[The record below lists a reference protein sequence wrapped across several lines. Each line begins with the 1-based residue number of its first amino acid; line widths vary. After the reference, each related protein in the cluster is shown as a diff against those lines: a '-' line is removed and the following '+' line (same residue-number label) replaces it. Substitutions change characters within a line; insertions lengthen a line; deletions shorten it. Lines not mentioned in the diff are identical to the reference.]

1 MDLLFSEFRQLFRLL
16 KNGGVYG
23 RIYVAKG
30 SFNMNVKELCEKNR
44 SVRNFDRSYR
54 PDKETLLAFIDNA
67 RLSPSS
73 VNMQPIK
80 YFISCDDETNGKIF
94 PLLGF
99 AKKLKTAVPYKG
111 KEPAAYIVICH
122 DKSVSENSDIFLRDI
137 GICAQT
143 IMLSAVEKGL
153 NGCIVGNFSP
163 EKLAASL
170 SLPENII
177 PNLVIAL
184 GKADETV
191 VFEDIKDGNTDY
203 YRDGNDVH
211 HVPKRTLDEV
221 VINR

>member
-1 MDLLFSEFRQLFRLL
+1 
-16 KNGGVYG
+16 
-23 RIYVAKG
+23 
-30 SFNMNVKELCEKNR
+30 MNVKELCEKNR

>member
-1 MDLLFSEFRQLFRLL
+1 MF
-16 KNGGVYG
+16 Y
-23 RIYVAKG
+23 
-30 SFNMNVKELCEKNR
+30 MNIKELCEKNR

-54 PDKETLLAFIDNA
+54 INKEMLLSFIDNA

-73 VNMQPIK
+73 VNLQQIK

-99 AKKLKTAVPYKG
+99 AKKLKITLPYNG
-111 KEPAAYIVICH
+111 KEPVAYIVICH
-122 DKSVSENSDIFLRDI
+122 DKSISENCNMFLRDV

-170 SLPENII
+170 SLPENIV

-203 YRDGNDVH
+203 YRDENDVH